1 MKTQIETKPDDEAKL
16 LALKS
21 VLSEIDVNLAR
32 MNTEVD
38 NVKDFI
44 KIMED
49 NFYEFGEDLMQ

>member
-1 MKTQIETKPDDEAKL
+1 MKNQIETKPENEAKL

-32 MNTEVD
+32 MNTEVE
-38 NVKDFI
+38 NVRDFI

-49 NFYEFGEDLMQ
+49 NFFEFGEDLM